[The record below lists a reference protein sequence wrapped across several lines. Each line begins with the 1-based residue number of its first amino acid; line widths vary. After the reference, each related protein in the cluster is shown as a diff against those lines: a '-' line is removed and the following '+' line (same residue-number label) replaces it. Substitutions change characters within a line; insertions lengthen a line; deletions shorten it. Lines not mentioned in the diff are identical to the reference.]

1 MLHMFYRTRNIAGL
15 ILAISP
21 LLSIPAAGGTLS
33 FYLYFLTASAFSVPL
48 LSTGLRRLPFRL
60 WLIFCCFCGAVSLC
74 LLFTRVSGN
83 VLLPA
88 AAMGGIAFSGLVLLL
103 PPYISIGWFR
113 RSKTYILSLVWSFS
127 LMAAMGWYLAL
138 ALRPDAAL
146 VLAVLSMASGLFL
159 FLEQPPAGSIHENP
173 LISGRS
179 SAFTRPS
186 LYTASIAASLG
197 LLYSLVLL
205 QTDGTGSAEVPVQLI
220 SGSALIPLL
229 LLPAAP
235 LAAGYLIDRKG
246 IYSSCIFLMFLRE
259 GAALCLGS
267 LDGCFFYMLGY
278 GLLTAA
284 AGSLPV
290 LLPVLTF
297 YLYGHLGF
305 QESFSRLAVFIPAGL
320 LAGLPFC
327 SMAANRTITAEET
340 VIFLLFL
347 LVLSFFC
354 IFFAWKKRFIIL
366 KNKIV

>member
-21 LLSIPAAGGTLS
+21 LLPIPAAGRSLS
-33 FYLYFLTASAFSVPL
+33 FYLYFLTASAFSMPL
-48 LSTGLRRLPFRL
+48 LSIGLRWLPFRL
-60 WLIFCCFCGAVSLC
+60 WLFFCGFCGAVSLC
-74 LLFTRVSGN
+74 LLFTSVSGAL
-83 VLLPA
+83 LLPA
-88 AAMGGIAFSGLVLLL
+88 AVMAGITFSGLVLLL
-103 PPYISIGWFR
+103 PPYISVGWFR

-127 LMAAMGWYLAL
+127 LLAGIAWYQGLT
-138 ALRPDAAL
+138 LRPDAAL
-146 VLAVLSMASGLFL
+146 VLAALSMASGLFF
-159 FLEQPPAGSIHENP
+159 FLEQPPAGSVHENP
-173 LISGRS
+173 LISGRP

-205 QTDGTGSAEVPVQLI
+205 QTNGTGSSAVSIQMT
-220 SGSALIPLL
+220 SASALVPLL

-235 LAAGYLIDRKG
+235 LAAGFLIDRKG
-246 IYSSCIFLMFLRE
+246 IYSSCIFLMFLCE

-267 LDGCFFYMLGY
+267 LDGWFFHMLGY
-278 GLLTAA
+278 GLLTAS

-290 LLPVLTF
+290 ILPVLTF

-305 QESFSRLAVFIPAGL
+305 QESFSRLAVFLPAGL
-320 LAGLPFC
+320 LTGLPFC
-327 SMAANRTITAEET
+327 SMAVNHTITAEET

-366 KNKIV
+366 KNKII